1 MVMAT
6 SRMYL
11 VEEVPGLASSDTSP
25 DIVPSCPL
33 GDASLSSE
41 ISSLQSDDI
50 GQLILPG
57 RRVVVDRSNRS
68 AASSS
73 SQPRHR
79 SQSRPRSSDTA
90 TTTAASTIINGRPHR
105 CTHPRSAARPRSR
118 SAARRQSSRSRPR
131 SAAREAVR
139 PPHTRF
145 SYSRLISIG
154 GTTVYRTPHMARLD
168 ALLQTASGLHLEI
181 DGKCTFLFEHQKFII
196 EADGET
202 TGEFLFYASLGPL
215 KKLQYIN
222 RPKNLLRLIAT
233 WNNELTERRGG
244 GSRSGAKTDQLN
256 SQESSGLL
264 RIDSSVPDGPHVAL
278 IYYGNLDNISSAE
291 QFQDKLDEFVD
302 DTIEYSHKIRGTKE
316 SLDRMAG
323 SSQTSLPPYDDSKSR
338 SNRDSKGG
346 NRKSSNE
353 GPTSDESDSGRSEF
367 NRESRNSNTKTSGGS
382 EKSATSADSDT
393 ECAITVNRPSIFTKV
408 MSSLHRPVVSLGY
421 QEQDCYFVDRQ
432 AVEEGTAKLTI
443 NLSRAGVVGRD
454 KEENDNARRTSA
466 SYHKDEKN
474 NSRHHEATQTKS
486 KSFHCVDNARRGS
499 ASTYK
504 EEKNSRHYDAVQT
517 KSKSFHCVDNPRR
530 GGASFH
536 MDERKTQRH
545 DVAKTTSKSFHSV
558 SFNDN
563 GSSSNG
569 RIKPKCKSYH
579 SSFMNEQP
587 DHTSTTKIGSC
598 RMNKRNI
605 LDDKLHVDMSEKVS
619 HQSRRKSNAINHS
632 AKW

>member
-1 MVMAT
+1 MVMMT

-11 VEEVPGLASSDTSP
+11 DEEVPGLASSDTSP

-73 SQPRHR
+73 SQPRNR

-90 TTTAASTIINGRPHR
+90 TTTSTIINGPSQSR
-105 CTHPRSAARPRSR
+105 THPQSAARPRSR
-118 SAARRQSSRSRPR
+118 SAARRQSLSLPR
-131 SAAREAVR
+131 SAAREAIR

-168 ALLQTASGLHLEI
+168 ALLQTASGLRLEI

-244 GSRSGAKTDQLN
+244 RSRSGAKTDQLN

-316 SLDRMAG
+316 SLDRMSG

-346 NRKSSNE
+346 NRKSSNV
-353 GPTSDESDSGRSEF
+353 GPTSESDGGRSKF

-393 ECAITVNRPSIFTKV
+393 EGAITVNRPSIFTKV

-454 KEENDNARRTSA
+454 KEENDNARRT
-466 SYHKDEKN
+466 DEKN

-545 DVAKTTSKSFHSV
+545 DVAKTTNKSFHSV
-558 SFNDN
+558 SFNKN

-587 DHTSTTKIGSC
+587 DPTSTTKIGSC
-598 RMNKRNI
+598 GMNKRNI